1 MQRWTIL
8 GSLALAVAVV
18 AGCHSNTVDKSAFK
32 TALNNY
38 YDQQKICLFPDPMKF
53 PAQADTNKEDQTKY
67 FDALTDTGL
76 LKRTPAEKKKLIG
89 SKQVNDYD
97 LSDKGRQVW
106 TADTTQPGYGNFC
119 LGSPKVTSIDTY
131 TALDSSGGEYTVSY
145 HYQVDLPDWAK
156 NGEIVNTFPSVDR
169 VSTARAATANLAK
182 AGNGWQVQ
190 HVSTMLTWPAAIG
203 GTSGVED

>member
-1 MQRWTIL
+1 MQRSTFF
-8 GSLALAVAVV
+8 GSLALAAALGV
-18 AGCHSNTVDKSAFK
+18 AGCHNSNTVDKGAFK
-32 TALNNY
+32 TALDNY
-38 YDQQKICLFPDPMKF
+38 YGQQKICLFPEPVKF

-67 FDALTDTGL
+67 FDALTDSGL

-119 LGSPKVTSIDTY
+119 LGPAKVTSIDSY
-131 TALDSSGGEYTVSY
+131 TALDSNGGEYTVSY

-169 VSTARAATANLAK
+169 VSAPRAATANLTK
-182 AGNGWQVQ
+182 SDNGWQVQ
-190 HVSTMLTWPAAIG
+190 HVSTMVKSDSSSVG
-203 GTSGVED
+203 E